1 MHMSFFSSISKK
13 HTELIIDVGSSSVGV
28 AFVTYAQNELPCML
42 FVTRKEVLF
51 DESIGAADILDKTA
65 NLLDIALREAT
76 TGAHFTHPDR
86 ITISLAAPWYASQVR
101 SVRYTDNG
109 KKFRVTKSLMEGLMQ
124 TEYKAFL
131 KDLQAS
137 PFFDALN
144 AEIITNSL
152 VESKINGYTV
162 TDSLGSQGTSCV
174 FDVYVAVASSDAN
187 KRFREL
193 VHTYF
198 PRARHV
204 RFTAFGFASWL
215 AFRNLFP
222 HTDEYLFLDIG
233 GEITDAMVVRNAVP
247 VSGGSFPYGKH
258 TMLRAFANATGSE
271 GAHALSLC
279 NLYQTKM
286 LGEKER
292 TDIDNVLQS
301 TRKEWH
307 TKLETAIET
316 IETGLLPYKVF
327 VTIDADCAPWF
338 LEMLRNQALRQFVD
352 TSQQFDV
359 TLIDAN
365 VVQSYV
371 TIEAQAAPDPFLIL
385 LAIAN
390 NHL

>member
-1 MHMSFFSSISKK
+1 MNLFGISSKN
-13 HTELIIDVGSSSVGV
+13 HTELIIDIGSSSVGV
-28 AFVTYAQNELPCML
+28 GFVQYAQDALPRIL
-42 FVTRKEVLF
+42 FITRKEVLF
-51 DESIGAADILDKTA
+51 DESVDATHILEKTA

-101 SVRYTDNG
+101 SVRYTDDG
-109 KKFRVTKSLMEGLMQ
+109 KKFRVTKSLAEGLIQ

-144 AEIITNSL
+144 AEIITNS
-152 VESKINGYTV
+152 VVDSKINGYSIK
-162 TDSLGSQGTSCV
+162 DPLGSQGTSCA
-174 FDVYVAVASSDAN
+174 FDVYFAVASRDAN
-187 KRFREL
+187 KRFHAL
-193 VHTYF
+193 VQEYF
-198 PRARHV
+198 PRARHI

-215 AFRNLFP
+215 AFRTIFP

-233 GEITDAMVVRNAVP
+233 GEITDAMVVRDMVP
-247 VSGGSFPYGKH
+247 RSGGSFPYGKH
-258 TMLRAFANATGSE
+258 TMLRAFATATGSE
-271 GAHALSLC
+271 GEHTLSLC
-279 NLYQTKM
+279 NLYQTHM

-292 TDIDNVLQS
+292 TTIDAVLQT

-371 TIEAQAAPDPFLIL
+371 TIEAQASPDSFIIL

-390 NHL
+390 NTL

>member
-1 MHMSFFSSISKK
+1 MPFFSSISKN
-13 HTELIIDVGSSSVGV
+13 HTELIIDIGSSSVGL
-28 AFVTYAQNELPCML
+28 AFVQYAHDASPRML

-51 DESIGAADILDKTA
+51 DESMDATHILEKTA

-86 ITISLAAPWYASQVR
+86 VTISLAAPWYASQVR
-101 SVRYTDNG
+101 SVRYADNG
-109 KKFRVTKSLMEGLMQ
+109 KKFRVIKSLAEGLVQ

-144 AEIITNSL
+144 AEIITNTL
-152 VESKINGYTV
+152 IDSKINGYTV
-162 TDSLGSQGTSCV
+162 ADPLRLQGTSCA
-174 FDVYVAVASSDAN
+174 FDVYFAVASSDAN
-187 KRFREL
+187 KRFRAL
-193 VHTYF
+193 VKEYF
-198 PRARHV
+198 PRNHKIQ
-204 RFTAFGFASWL
+204 FTAFGFASWL
-215 AFRNLFP
+215 AFRKLFP

-233 GEITDAMVVRNAVP
+233 GEITDAMVVRGAVP

-258 TMLRAFANATGSE
+258 TMLRAFAQATHSE
-271 GAHALSLC
+271 GEHALSLC

-286 LGEKER
+286 LDEKER
-292 TDIDNVLQS
+292 VVIDEVLQS

-352 TSQQFDV
+352 TSQQFEV

-365 VVQSYV
+365 VMQSYV
-371 TIEAQAAPDPFLIL
+371 TIEAQASPDPFLIL

-390 NHL
+390 NAI